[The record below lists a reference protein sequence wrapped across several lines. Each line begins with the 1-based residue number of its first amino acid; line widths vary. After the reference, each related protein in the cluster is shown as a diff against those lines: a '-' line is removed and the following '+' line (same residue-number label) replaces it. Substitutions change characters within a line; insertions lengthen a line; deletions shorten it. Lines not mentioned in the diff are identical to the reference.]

1 MNVIRTL
8 LQIYIYALIFD
19 AIFSFFPDLGKYE
32 WRKKL
37 RKICDY
43 SCGPVRK
50 LLPANLPFDFSPFLV
65 ILIINLL
72 IFLW

>member
-8 LQIYIYALIFD
+8 LEIYIYALIFD
-19 AIFSFFPDLGKYE
+19 AILSFFPELQKHR
-32 WRKKL
+32 WRRELK
-37 RKICDY
+37 KICDY
-43 SCGPVRK
+43 SCNPIRK
-50 LLPANLPFDFSPFLV
+50 FLPAHLPFDFSPLIA